1 MLQKRQLRVQFA
13 PSIMNVAVCLR
24 KHSPRLGQLASL
36 QTVQVGDE
44 VEIFG
49 PENSIDKLAEIGGTI
64 PYELSCA
71 VSKRV
76 PRVYRRSGEVVG
88 RELLLRF

>member
-1 MLQKRQLRVQFA
+1 M
-13 PSIMNVAVCLR
+13 
-24 KHSPRLGQLASL
+24 
-36 QTVQVGDE
+36 QVGDE

-88 RELLLRF
+88 ASCCCASERTSTRRGAYDKTGRANVRRV

>member
-1 MLQKRQLRVQFA
+1 MHDK
-13 PSIMNVAVCLR
+13 SI
-24 KHSPRLGQLASL
+24 KK
-36 QTVQVGDE
+36 
-44 VEIFG
+44 I
-49 PENSIDKLAEIGGTI
+49 AEIGGTI